1 VTNVLGGAFMPNMN
15 QNGKLIYSLYHDG
28 AYKIALI
35 DTLEIIEDDLV
46 GYANNYYQ
54 KNANLAAPITK
65 LDTSEAHKYVDQFP
79 NMFIMPK
86 LMYEYGT
93 AKPGFYFYS
102 SEILERLSL
111 FGGMSLNS
119 QMDADLFF
127 IFEFNRFYPTIF
139 FETFY
144 LTRNTSDQTRYQDIY
159 EIDSDIKFRMLLFRP
174 GMKFPLYG
182 STIEIFSSFQRYRAF
197 VKESLPLENIEAGVA
212 YDYYKGISLNF
223 DWKLNVIK
231 PRLDGSINPSNG
243 FTLAAKLDFE
253 KNNFIDGLDLS
264 DAGTLVEDFKN
275 NDLTRVQG
283 ELTYHYEIPWVE
295 RLTTS
300 LHLSGGYM
308 SNAKVDSFFHF
319 FNGGMSGIK
328 GYPFYGIEG
337 TKSALIDF
345 SVRLP
350 IFREEHIK
358 LGWFIMQN
366 SILGAVFQIGDA
378 WREKNDQ
385 MWKKSIGLQWRINGF
400 SFYNYPTAIEL
411 EIHRGLTKFE
421 RVIKGD
427 SYSYGKENRTYFKL
441 LFDF

>member
-1 VTNVLGGAFMPNMN
+1 
-15 QNGKLIYSLYHDG
+15 
-28 AYKIALI
+28 
-35 DTLEIIEDDLV
+35 
-46 GYANNYYQ
+46 
-54 KNANLAAPITK
+54 
-65 LDTSEAHKYVDQFP
+65 
-79 NMFIMPK
+79 
-86 LMYEYGT
+86 
-93 AKPGFYFYS
+93 
-102 SEILERLSL
+102 
-111 FGGMSLNS
+111 
-119 QMDADLFF
+119 
-127 IFEFNRFYPTIF
+127 
-139 FETFY
+139 
-144 LTRNTSDQTRYQDIY
+144 
-159 EIDSDIKFRMLLFRP
+159 
-174 GMKFPLYG
+174 
-182 STIEIFSSFQRYRAF
+182 
-197 VKESLPLENIEAGVA
+197 
-212 YDYYKGISLNF
+212 
-223 DWKLNVIK
+223 
-231 PRLDGSINPSNG
+231 
-243 FTLAAKLDFE
+243 
-253 KNNFIDGLDLS
+253 
-264 DAGTLVEDFKN
+264 
-275 NDLTRVQG
+275 
-283 ELTYHYEIPWVE
+283 
-295 RLTTS
+295 
-300 LHLSGGYM
+300 M

-366 SILGAVFQIGDA
+366 SVLGAVFQIGDA